1 MSPTGQTG
9 VVLALAGGWLDLLLY
24 GSSLAGALLV
34 AAAVIEVVRRWLK
47 RGDRPQTPSDQ
58 LAHYR
63 TLYRQ
68 GAISQEEFDSLRAV
82 LGGEIEKAVRRPAPP
97 PAQQAKPANGQSPPR
112 PDAMRPE

>member
-1 MSPTGQTG
+1 MLPTGQTG

-34 AAAVIEVVRRWLK
+34 AAAVIELVRRWLK
-47 RGDRPQTPSDQ
+47 RGEPPQTPSDQ

-68 GAISQEEFDSLRAV
+68 GAISQEEFDRLRAV
-82 LGGEIEKAVRRPAPP
+82 LGGEIEKAAPP
-97 PAQQAKPANGQSPPR
+97 PAAPSPPPAADPRGDGR
-112 PDAMRPE
+112 PPQGNG